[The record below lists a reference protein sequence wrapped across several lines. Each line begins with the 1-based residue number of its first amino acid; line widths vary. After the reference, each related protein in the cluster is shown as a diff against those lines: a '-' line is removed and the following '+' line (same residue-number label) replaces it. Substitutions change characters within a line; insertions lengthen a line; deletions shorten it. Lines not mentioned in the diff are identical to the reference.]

1 MAGLASSDPEA
12 NEEFNMFSPLFSP
25 TQHKV
30 TERRPPAL
38 PLWALLVTSGAALVA
53 SADTSSD
60 ICPEKCSCSEQTPR
74 AVSCRGRSLV
84 EPPDGLPPDT
94 AVLDISSNRLAGGLA
109 ELGRLTALR
118 ELRLDDN
125 RLPAVPRGAPLR
137 LLSQLRLLSMTRN
150 GIRTMYEDAF
160 RGLVS
165 LEELSLATNKIGHI
179 EDEAFSELQ
188 SLRTLNLSGN
198 QLTTVSP
205 AWFRQLANVTTLDL
219 SGNRLRHMPVGVL
232 GGMAALRRLLLAE
245 NHITSLHTA
254 SLLGPRNLSSLDLRG
269 NQLTA
274 APSAALRRAAHLDT
288 VRLSDNPFAKLPA
301 ASFAGLSVRELDLSS
316 LPRLQIIDSG
326 AFVNLSRLVELRLN
340 GSGALRYVAPRFV
353 HGAPALRRLLL
364 HDTGLLSLAAELAEE
379 LAAPLQLSLYGA
391 PLRCDCVLAWLPT
404 ALASGSVTL
413 AQPEGTL
420 CKTPEQLRG
429 RRLDAVPAATL
440 GDTCGP
446 TLVPLGRS
454 TVRRDTGQRL
464 TLECRATGRPAPR
477 LSWRSPR
484 QNTSRSGGSLLL
496 RHVTEADAGRYW
508 CVAES
513 SRGTANRSVT
523 VRVQE
528 VDIHLFPTG
537 VSSKFVTLVWNGTAR
552 NNFPRYQLMY
562 GRAGEDESDYES
574 RIVTPFHRSY
584 TIGGLQP
591 STSYQFCL
599 SYPDRDSRPV
609 RISCTD
615 VRTRDAAFMTRGI
628 RREWT
633 AAAAAAAGV
642 AALVLAGL
650 TLLAVAARR
659 YRSRLREENDKDT
672 GSQIPLESFYSP
684 LLSQSSPS

>member
-1 MAGLASSDPEA
+1 M
-12 NEEFNMFSPLFSP
+12 
-25 TQHKV
+25 
-30 TERRPPAL
+30 R
-38 PLWALLVTSGAALVA
+38 LWALLVACGAALVTA
-53 SADTSSD
+53 TDTSSSGGGAT
-60 ICPEKCSCSEQTPR
+60 CPPGCSCSEDPAPSVT
-74 AVSCRGRSLV
+74 CRDGGLG
-84 EPPDGLPPDT
+84 EPPDSLPANT
-94 AVLDISSNRLAGGLA
+94 QLLDLSSNRLAGGLA
-109 ELGRLTALR
+109 ELGRLAELR
-118 ELRLDDN
+118 QLRLDGN

-137 LLSQLRLLSMTRN
+137 QLSQLRLLSMTRN
-150 GIRTMYEDAF
+150 GIRTVYEDAF
-160 RGLVS
+160 RGLLR
-165 LEELSLATNKIGHI
+165 LEELSLAHNKIGHI
-179 EDEAFSELQ
+179 EDEAFSELVA
-188 SLRTLNLSGN
+188 LRSLNLSGN

-205 AWFRQLANVTTLDL
+205 AWFRQLANVSTLDL

-232 GGMAALRRLLLAE
+232 SGMASLRRLLLAD

-254 SLLGPRNLSSLDLRG
+254 ALLGPRNLSALDLSG

-274 APSAALRRAAHLDT
+274 APSAALRRAAQLESI
-288 VRLSDNPFAKLPA
+288 RLSDNPFAKLPV
-301 ASFAGLSVRELDLSS
+301 ASFAGLAVRELDLSS
-316 LPRLQIIDSG
+316 LPRLQIIDGG
-326 AFVNLSRLVELRLN
+326 AFANLTRLSELRLD

-353 HGAPALRRLLL
+353 RGAPALRRLQL
-364 HDTGLLSLAAELAEE
+364 HDTALLSVAGELAAALT
-379 LAAPLQLSLYGA
+379 APLQLSLHGA
-391 PLRCDCVLAWLPT
+391 PLRCDCVLAWLPA
-404 ALASGSVTL
+404 ALAAGSVTL
-413 AQPEGTL
+413 LRPESTV
-420 CKTPEQLRG
+420 CDTPERLRG
-429 RRLDAVPAATL
+429 RRLDAVPAAEL

-454 TVRRDTGQRL
+454 TERRDIGQRL

-477 LSWRSPR
+477 LRWTSPR
-484 QNTSRSGGSLLL
+484 HNVTSAGGSLLL

-513 SRGTANRSVT
+513 SRGTANMSVS

-562 GRAGEDESDYES
+562 GRAGEDEADYES
-574 RIVTPFHRSY
+574 RTVTPFHRSY

-650 TLLAVAARR
+650 TLVAVAASR
-659 YRSRLREENDKDT
+659 YRSRLREEGDKEA

-684 LLSQSSPS
+684 LLSHSSTS